1 MYFIFFLSI
10 NMKYFLTVAQNMCT
24 EKIVNGRFY
33 ILKER
38 ERSSAFKAIGLIAI
52 AVRQDVEKH
61 RGPVFE
67 QVKVLLPMK
76 DLGHK

>member
-1 MYFIFFLSI
+1 MVDFF
-10 NMKYFLTVAQNMCT
+10 
-24 EKIVNGRFY
+24 

>member
-1 MYFIFFLSI
+1 MQCALHCVIITCAKTKHLCH
-10 NMKYFLTVAQNMCT
+10 LQ
-24 EKIVNGRFY
+24 EK
-33 ILKER
+33 

-52 AVRQDVEKH
+52 AVRQDIEKH

-67 QVKVLLPMK
+67 QVKVLFPMK

>member
-1 MYFIFFLSI
+1 
-10 NMKYFLTVAQNMCT
+10 MCFT
-24 EKIVNGRFY
+24 LVIITCVKTKRLCHFQEK
-33 ILKER
+33 

-52 AVRQDVEKH
+52 AVRQDIEKH

-67 QVKVLLPMK
+67 QVKVLFPMK

>member
-1 MYFIFFLSI
+1 MYCALHCVIITCVKTKCLCHR
-10 NMKYFLTVAQNMCT
+10 Q
-24 EKIVNGRFY
+24 EK
-33 ILKER
+33 

-52 AVRQDVEKH
+52 AVRQDIEKH

-67 QVKVLLPMK
+67 QVKVLFPMK

>member
-1 MYFIFFLSI
+1 MLYIGDNYLR
-10 NMKYFLTVAQNMCT
+10 KT
-24 EKIVNGRFY
+24 ESLCHFQEK
-33 ILKER
+33 

-52 AVRQDVEKH
+52 AVRQDIEKH

-67 QVKVLLPMK
+67 QVKVLFPMK

>member
-1 MYFIFFLSI
+1 
-10 NMKYFLTVAQNMCT
+10 MCCALHCVIIT
-24 EKIVNGRFY
+24 CVKTKCLFHLQEK
-33 ILKER
+33 

-52 AVRQDVEKH
+52 AVRQDIEKH

-67 QVKVLLPMK
+67 QVKVLFPLK